1 MTAFII
7 ISLASVVLYGS
18 GLMRWW
24 LNKCRLYGPQPAQP
38 EPLTVSEDPE
48 EPKREPTPERLK
60 LESIAMNILLYKGI
74 ETAPTRVKRL
84 SNSELNNI
92 IDTFKSE
99 LNI

>member
-1 MTAFII
+1 MTII
-7 ISLASVVLYGS
+7 IIIACCWILYRCGKMS
-18 GLMRWW
+18 GFLE
-24 LNKCRLYGPQPAQP
+24 LFRLTSKPHQ
-38 EPLTVSEDPE
+38 EPTK
-48 EPKREPTPERLK
+48 EPHQEPPHEPPHERTPERLK
-60 LESIAMNILLYKGI
+60 IEAIAMNILLYKGI